1 MDFSDLPTMQMMA
14 RKMSWLSKRTDV
26 LAENVA
32 NVDMPGY
39 KARDLK
45 QVSFRDMVESRQTS
59 VNGAAKMTHA
69 AHLAGT
75 VPVQSFDDEDSPDKY
90 EAALDGNDVSIEQQ
104 LVKINEVQMSYQMT
118 LNLYK
123 KNIDMLRTALGRRR

>member
-1 MDFSDLPTMQMMA
+1 MDFNDLPVMQMMA
-14 RKMSWLSKRTDV
+14 GKMSWLSKRTDV

-39 KARDLK
+39 RARDLK
-45 QVSFRDMVESRQTS
+45 QVRFHDIVESRQKATG
-59 VNGAAKMTHA
+59 GAPKVTHA

-75 VPVQSFDDEDSPDKY
+75 VPVQAFDDVTRPDKF

-104 LVKINEVQMSYQMT
+104 LVRLNETQMSYQMT
-118 LNLYK
+118 LNLYRK
-123 KNIDMLRTALGRRR
+123 HVDMLRTALGRRR